1 MGKKKNI
8 IYTIFIMVFSIICGI
23 ISKDYFLGTI
33 ILASGLLNSYY
44 ASVGKIY
51 NYIFGAV
58 YCALSG
64 YVCLKTGLYGI
75 AILSFV
81 VYY

>member
-1 MGKKKNI
+1 MSKKKNI
-8 IYTIFIMVFSIICGI
+8 LYTIFIIIFSIICGI
-23 ISKDYFLGTI
+23 LSKDYFLGTI

-51 NYIFGAV
+51 NYIFGAI

>member
-1 MGKKKNI
+1 MSKKKNI
-8 IYTIFIMVFSIICGI
+8 LYTIFIIIFSIICGI
-23 ISKDYFLGTI
+23 LAKDYFLGTI

-51 NYIFGAV
+51 NYIFGAI